1 MITEGPLRLF
11 ARTLANP
18 EIVGT
23 DRLDD
28 LARLDDP
35 PPVIFAPNHHSHL
48 DTGLMIRSVPPTWRR
63 DLVVAAAA
71 DYFFDKHWKAAFS
84 ALALNAIPI
93 DREVTGR
100 KSAT

>member
-1 MITEGPLRLF
+1 MITEGPIRLF

-18 EIVGT
+18 DIVGT

-28 LARLDDP
+28 LARRDDP

-84 ALALNAIPI
+84 ALVAERHP
-93 DREVTGR
+93 DR
-100 KSAT
+100 S